1 MKLFLGFLLILLD
14 FEVSVGTAVVEVLP
28 DFLGYFLVMK
38 ALEERRDSWRHV
50 AFGLMLVSLVLFGAD
65 LVDKAT
71 AAQFWFGVV
80 EFVTEVGMLVLLFR
94 VIRGSERM
102 YVLFPVLACIRI
114 LAVMVGWFPLIGA
127 VCMTAN
133 TIMSVCYLAVA
144 YKPLQSK

>member
-1 MKLFLGFLLILLD
+1 MKLFLGFLFILLD
-14 FEVSVGTAVVEVLP
+14 FKVSVGTAIIEVLP

-38 ALEERRDSWRHV
+38 ALEERRDGWRHV

-80 EFVTEVGMLVLLFR
+80 EFFTEVGMLMLLFR
-94 VIRGSERM
+94 VIRGSERL

-114 LAVMVGWFPLIGA
+114 LAVMVSWFPLIGTLCVIVNA
-127 VCMTAN
+127 
-133 TIMSVCYLAVA
+133 IMSVCYLAVA

>member
-1 MKLFLGFLLILLD
+1 MKLFLGFLFILLD
-14 FEVSVGTAVVEVLP
+14 FEVSVGTAVIGVLP

-80 EFVTEVGMLVLLFR
+80 EFVAEVGMLMLLFR
-94 VIRGSERM
+94 VIRGSERL

-114 LAVMVGWFPLIGA
+114 LAVMVSWFPLIGTIC
-127 VCMTAN
+127 VIAN
-133 TIMSVCYLAVA
+133 AIMSVSYLAVA
-144 YKPLQSK
+144 YKPLRSK

>member
-1 MKLFLGFLLILLD
+1 MKLFLGFLFILLD
-14 FEVSVGTAVVEVLP
+14 FEVSVGTAVIGVLP

-38 ALEERRDSWRHV
+38 ALEERRDGWRHV
-50 AFGLMLVSLVLFGAD
+50 AFGLMLVSLMLFGAD

-80 EFVTEVGMLVLLFR
+80 EFAAEVGMLMLLFR
-94 VIRGSERM
+94 VIRGSERL

-114 LAVMVGWFPLIGA
+114 LAVMVSWFPLIGTIC
-127 VCMTAN
+127 VIAN
-133 TIMSVCYLAVA
+133 AIMSVCYLAVA

>member
-1 MKLFLGFLLILLD
+1 MKLFLGFLFILLD
-14 FEVSVGTAVVEVLP
+14 FEVTVGTAVIGVLP

-38 ALEERRDSWRHV
+38 ALEERRDGWRHV

-80 EFVTEVGMLVLLFR
+80 EFVAEVGMLMLLFR
-94 VIRGSERM
+94 VIRGSERL

-114 LAVMVGWFPLIGA
+114 LSVMVSWFPLIGTI
-127 VCMTAN
+127 CIIAN
-133 TIMSVCYLAVA
+133 AIMSICYLAVA

>member
-1 MKLFLGFLLILLD
+1 MKLFLGFLFILLD
-14 FEVSVGTAVVEVLP
+14 FKISVGTAVIEVLP

-38 ALEERRDSWRHV
+38 ALEQRRDGWRHV
-50 AFGLMLVSLVLFGAD
+50 AFGLMLVSVVLFGAD

-80 EFVTEVGMLVLLFR
+80 EFVAEVGMLMLLFR
-94 VIRGSERM
+94 VIRGSERL

-114 LAVMVGWFPLIGA
+114 LAVMVGWFPLIGTI
-127 VCMTAN
+127 CMIAN

-144 YKPLQSK
+144 YKPLQTK